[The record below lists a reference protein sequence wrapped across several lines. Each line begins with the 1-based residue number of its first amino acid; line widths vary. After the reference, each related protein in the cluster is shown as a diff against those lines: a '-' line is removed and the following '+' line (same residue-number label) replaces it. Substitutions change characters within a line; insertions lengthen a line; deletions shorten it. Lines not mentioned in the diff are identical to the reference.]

1 VKTLADYFELAKPR
15 IIVLLLITTAAA
27 MVMAARGLPPLA
39 LVFWTLL
46 GGALAAGSAGA
57 LNCVFDADIDQVMRR
72 TMARPIPQGRISP
85 VHATIYAVI
94 LGVAAF
100 AILYLL
106 VNPLAAW
113 LSLAGNVFYV
123 GIYTMWLKRTTPL
136 NIVIG
141 GAAGAV
147 PPLVGWAAVT
157 GHIGGLALMT
167 ETDYDKA
174 RVPMMPNVAG
184 EERTKREIIYYTIL
198 LVAAS
203 LLLYPLHVMGALY
216 TAAAAVLGAIFL
228 YDTIR
233 TWKDAGTLWARRT
246 FKFSLLYLALMCLV
260 MVIDRIIV

>member
-1 VKTLADYFELAKPR
+1 MKTLADYFELAKPR

-46 GGALAAGSAGA
+46 GGAFAAGSAGA

-113 LSLAGNVFYV
+113 LSLAGNVF
-123 GIYTMWLKRTTPL
+123 
-136 NIVIG
+136 
-141 GAAGAV
+141 
-147 PPLVGWAAVT
+147 
-157 GHIGGLALMT
+157 
-167 ETDYDKA
+167 
-174 RVPMMPNVAG
+174 
-184 EERTKREIIYYTIL
+184 
-198 LVAAS
+198 
-203 LLLYPLHVMGALY
+203 
-216 TAAAAVLGAIFL
+216 
-228 YDTIR
+228 
-233 TWKDAGTLWARRT
+233 
-246 FKFSLLYLALMCLV
+246 
-260 MVIDRIIV
+260 